1 MSSYPPKRQIFKHRS
16 PSEGNSSNAD
26 ESGSI
31 NDSQMA
37 TRDEHSENSDGTDR
51 ASNHGNAASRPNH
64 HNYNNQSYTMNLPP
78 RLPVPTTVVAIETG
92 MESSSSPSTINTV
105 TPTNTTVSFAGAS
118 NTKLTAEALQRNDQE
133 FQQQLHQ
140 LQEMETTQQLLF
152 AKQTTSITDNT
163 SNHATATS
171 SNIDGDRNN
180 NSENIFGIVE
190 VSSNLSRSSSESG
203 MKNALYKHQQ
213 QQIREQRQQQLLQQQ
228 QQNSSLLEDGSLSN
242 SRHSVSEYHLP
253 FGSNEDGVSSLGS
266 LEPRQLGLGEDMV
279 LYPPTSVMD
288 VEGEGNG
295 GGKGGVDAAMD
306 AAVDAAAETA
316 RVEADIA
323 FSRLGTLPSS
333 NAGGGVSSA
342 EGVSGIGMMVKNEL
356 SSAALDVIVTTVTSS
371 DTAPKTNLSSAKS
384 SGGDVDSEQ
393 QQQPNNNGEGRSPSA
408 FPFHQNPSDLPQRS
422 PTKIPATVTAV
433 MPGTLLPMGSAVI
446 ERGAIDPASIK
457 PPAPPLSPMG
467 PVLASSPMPPSAI
480 RRLREDVTSQSPS
493 VHRLNNN
500 PRKTTFQE
508 QPITLTRTSSNGS
521 STTNATSASVA
532 TRIRLG
538 LCAMDKKARSKPM
551 SEILKRLD
559 QTTFEPVFFGDALI
573 LNEPVESWP
582 ICDVLIAFYS
592 NGYPLEKAEQYVA
605 LRRPYLINDLRMQ
618 RTLMDRRLVYD
629 LLEESGIDV
638 PRHVFMSRDGY
649 VSTGTGDGPRK
660 NADDEGGSSICREEP
675 EIEEHDDHIEVN
687 GVTINKPFVEKPVD
701 ADDHNIAIYY
711 PSSAGGGCK
720 KLFRKVGDRSSEFYP
735 EINEIRR
742 DGSYI
747 YEEFIETQGTDVK
760 MYTVGP
766 DYGHA
771 EARKSPT
778 VDGKVE
784 RNPDGKEVRFPVILT
799 LREKEIARRIVLRFK
814 QQVCGFDIL
823 RIQEGDSLVS
833 YVCDVNGWSFVK
845 NSRKYYDDCAQILTE
860 HMLALLK
867 PKSLV
872 SFSALAPLLTTVD
885 DTKSRKKRNHHGHHR
900 GASIADRVKS
910 MLMGASNSSQNDTDD
925 NEKDEENDKVTD
937 LQTSDGVG
945 EVREEPVDFTPIR
958 DLPDQLSTEPVPNS
972 SIVPSGSSS
981 LADPDDASLPGAKE
995 DGPTSHEEE
1004 LRCVI
1009 TIIRHGDRTPKQ
1021 KLKYVTDQE
1030 RMLGYFHGHTKKVKK
1045 DLKIKAK
1052 KNMVEFL
1059 GMVKALIEDLE
1070 ADGPGKNLELMA
1082 RARHIRD
1089 ILERWQFSG
1098 LNRKLQ
1104 MKPQAWESV
1113 ETPDGMKSKCS
1124 ELQLIV
1130 KWGGDLTK
1138 LGEKQATQLGN
1149 RLRNELYPSNK
1160 GGGILRLHSTF
1171 RHDLKIKT
1179 SDEGR
1184 VMKTAAAFAKGMLEL
1199 EGDLPPILVS
1209 LVHKE
1214 KDSQHMLDPSGHKDV
1229 KADLEKCKEKINA
1242 NMQRD
1247 VDYDKMTKEE
1257 RESLVGPER
1266 LLSLHRALKE
1276 VGNPRKTLIAIHS
1289 TIGQLVDQ
1297 LDDMLGALLS
1307 GDEEVNEGGAGL
1319 KGKEGQEGALSGI
1332 KLYKGE
1338 TLLEL
1343 TERWKL
1349 LQNKLYDDE
1358 SETFDLSRVPDVHDN
1373 VRFDM
1378 LHNPHLGLTETLQ
1391 KLYDLAK
1398 SMADC
1403 VVPQEYGITVQ
1414 EKRDIGAKMCHSLL
1428 EKIK

>member
-1 MSSYPPKRQIFKHRS
+1 
-16 PSEGNSSNAD
+16 
-26 ESGSI
+26 
-31 NDSQMA
+31 
-37 TRDEHSENSDGTDR
+37 
-51 ASNHGNAASRPNH
+51 
-64 HNYNNQSYTMNLPP
+64 
-78 RLPVPTTVVAIETG
+78 
-92 MESSSSPSTINTV
+92 
-105 TPTNTTVSFAGAS
+105 
-118 NTKLTAEALQRNDQE
+118 
-133 FQQQLHQ
+133 
-140 LQEMETTQQLLF
+140 
-152 AKQTTSITDNT
+152 
-163 SNHATATS
+163 
-171 SNIDGDRNN
+171 
-180 NSENIFGIVE
+180 
-190 VSSNLSRSSSESG
+190 
-203 MKNALYKHQQ
+203 
-213 QQIREQRQQQLLQQQ
+213 
-228 QQNSSLLEDGSLSN
+228 
-242 SRHSVSEYHLP
+242 
-253 FGSNEDGVSSLGS
+253 
-266 LEPRQLGLGEDMV
+266 
-279 LYPPTSVMD
+279 MD
-288 VEGEGNG
+288 VEGEG
-295 GGKGGVDAAMD
+295 GKGVGVIDAAVN

-316 RVEADIA
+316 RIEADIA

-333 NAGGGVSSA
+333 NAAEGGGVT
-342 EGVSGIGMMVKNEL
+342 SGEEMRGMLKNEL
-356 SSAALDVIVTTVTSS
+356 SSAALDMVVTTAPSS
-371 DTAPKTNLSSAKS
+371 DTAPKANLSSSKL
-384 SGGDVDSEQ
+384 SGGENGGAEGGEQ
-393 QQQPNNNGEGRSPSA
+393 QQAHINGEGELPSA
-408 FPFHQNPSDLPQRS
+408 FPFHQHPTDLPPRT
-422 PTKIPATVTAV
+422 PTKIPAMVTAV

-457 PPAPPLSPMG
+457 PPAPPHSPMP
-467 PVLASSPMPPSAI
+467 PVMASSPMPPSAI
-480 RRLREDVTSQSPS
+480 RRLREDATQSLSPS

-500 PRKTTFQE
+500 PKKTTFQE
-508 QPITLTRTSSNGS
+508 QPTTLTRTSSNAS
-521 STTNATSASVA
+521 STTVATNATSASVA
-532 TRIRLG
+532 ARIRLG
-538 LCAMDKKARSKPM
+538 ICAMDKKARSKPM

-559 QTTFEPVFFGDALI
+559 QLTFEPVFFGDALI
-573 LNEPVESWP
+573 LNDPVESWP

-629 LLEESGIDV
+629 LLEDSGIDV

-649 VSTGTGDGPRK
+649 VSTGTGDGPK
-660 NADDEGGSSICREEP
+660 KDDGEGGSSICREEP

-771 EARKSPT
+771 EARKSPA

-867 PKSLV
+867 PKSLI

-885 DTKSRKKRNHHGHHR
+885 DTKSRKKRHHHNHHR

-937 LQTSDGVG
+937 LQTSDAVG
-945 EVREEPVDFTPIR
+945 EVREEAVDFTPIR

-972 SIVPSGSSS
+972 SIVQSGSSS
-981 LADPDDASLPGAKE
+981 LADPDDTSLGARE

-1030 RMLGYFHGHTKKVKK
+1030 RMLGYFHDHKKNVKK
-1045 DLKIKAK
+1045 DLKVKAK

-1059 GMVKALIEDLE
+1059 SMVKALIGDLE
-1070 ADGPGKNLELMA
+1070 AEGPKKNFELLA

-1104 MKPQAWESV
+1104 MKPQAWDDV
-1113 ETPDGMKSKCS
+1113 ETPNGLKPNCSK
-1124 ELQLIV
+1124 LQLIV

-1149 RLRNELYPSNK
+1149 RLRNELYPANK

-1229 KADLEKCKEKINA
+1229 KADLEKCKEEINA

-1247 VDYDKMTKEE
+1247 LDYDKMTKEE

-1297 LDDMLGALLS
+1297 LDDMLGELLS

-1349 LQNKLYDDE
+1349 LQNKLYDE
-1358 SETFDLSRVPDVHDN
+1358 ETETFDLSRVPDVHDN

-1414 EKRDIGAKMCHSLL
+1414 EKRDIGAKMCHTLL